1 MIRAVSACF
10 PVASLPPL
18 SFCLFQ
24 SADCDRKR
32 VVSLASRAH
41 KRLASTHP
49 APIFSDPH
57 SSTPAAQPIM
67 DMLYSVCF
75 KNRERVEEER
85 WTRGRPIGSTSS
97 FAPYCLQHLE
107 DAHPVA
113 HPVAHPAV
121 HESTQLISS
130 ARSTSEVKIECKF

>member
-1 MIRAVSACF
+1 MTQTTYEETRYLMEEREIRSG
-10 PVASLPPL
+10 
-18 SFCLFQ
+18 
-24 SADCDRKR
+24 
-32 VVSLASRAH
+32 
-41 KRLASTHP
+41 
-49 APIFSDPH
+49 
-57 SSTPAAQPIM
+57 
-67 DMLYSVCF
+67 
-75 KNRERVEEER
+75 NRERVEEER
-85 WTRGRPIGSTSS
+85 WTRGRPIGSTRYTPLSERIPVQRVVEDYRRTDYRYNDHVPS